1 MIYPA
6 SYDITILQNSTW
18 RAAFRVTQNKQTLDA
33 VTVSGGTAL
42 FDLDCHGLGNGDK
55 VVFTIPSVASDS
67 AYISLEPSPDV
78 EVPCGLALN
87 TVYYVISS
95 GLTADSFY
103 VATTSGG
110 TAIPVT
116 GTASGT
122 FYVAEPVSLSG
133 YTVDSD
139 IKGLTDGNYVASF
152 TSTITD
158 SGSGA
163 FELSMTPAVSSGI
176 EAGRYGYDVS
186 LTQPGGD
193 RYYWLTGVATIKSTY
208 SRN

>member
-18 RAAFRVTQNKQTLDA
+18 RAALRVTQNRQTLA
-33 VTVSGGTAL
+33 TVRVSGGTVY
-42 FDLDCHGLGNGDK
+42 FGLDCHGLGNGDK
-55 VVFTIPSVASDS
+55 VVFTIPSIASS
-67 AYISLEPSPDV
+67 STYASLEPSPDV
-78 EVPCGLALN
+78 QVPCGLSLN

-95 GLTADSFY
+95 GLTTSSFY
-103 VATTSGG
+103 VATASGG
-110 TAIPVT
+110 TAIPAT

-133 YTVDSD
+133 YTIDSD
-139 IKGLTDGNYVASF
+139 IKGLSDDAFVATF
-152 TSTITD
+152 TSAITD
-158 SGSGA
+158 SSNGA
-163 FELSMTPAVSSGI
+163 FELTMTPAVSSGI

-186 LTQPGGD
+186 LTQPTGD
-193 RYYWLTGVATIKSTY
+193 RYYWLTGVATIRSTY